1 VYLGTQSNIGSKRR
15 ELPPAYLTGDT
26 TVYLFTNDKLLTS
39 CIRRYLVSRACE
51 WVTPA
56 LSAMLLIFSFQ
67 FSLLFLHVGSQAAAV
82 ALRGLPKSN
91 IGRCW
96 KCGKFL
102 VRDFE
107 LTLTVKLETRHPID
121 GYFGSQFRVICNHC
135 RAMAA
140 WSCKTWKFVEKFLSF
155 LEKRPP
161 YVKVFK
167 ILFQKFSQWHQL
179 MLFYSNF
186 VKYCQWETCEIVH
199 YLPNQ
204 KANKISATAQTFATV
219 RIVPKIC
226 QGQLPTMYS
235 QCSRF
240 HPNSVIF
247 SGVITWTTFFCPTE

>member
-1 VYLGTQSNIGSKRR
+1 MYLGTQSNIGSKRR

-96 KCGKFL
+96 KRGKFL

-155 LEKRPP
+155 FGKTTSLRQSFQNSVP
-161 YVKVFK
+161 KVFTVTPIDAVLFK
-167 ILFQKFSQWHQL
+167 FREILPVGNL
-179 MLFYSNF
+179 RNRALFT
-186 VKYCQWETCEIVH
+186 E
-199 YLPNQ
+199 
-204 KANKISATAQTFATV
+204 
-219 RIVPKIC
+219 PK
-226 QGQLPTMYS
+226 S
-235 QCSRF
+235 K
-240 HPNSVIF
+240 
-247 SGVITWTTFFCPTE
+247 